1 MASKITAV
9 HERVDDLPVIIALL
23 FKLRVAELLDKHF
36 PTNGN
41 RTGLSL
47 GQMCVIWLTFI
58 LSQADHRLNQVE
70 PWVAEHQVTL
80 SRCLGCEVSPRDCTD
95 DRLATGL
102 DYLNVSQSWQAFE
115 ADLNSLVIRT
125 YDLKTARV
133 RLDTTTA
140 AAAVTPEGLFQFGHS
155 KDHRPDLPQLKISLS
170 VLDPIGLPLT
180 TTVVAGNAADDP
192 LYLPEI
198 ARVRQSIGH
207 SGLLHIGD
215 GKLGSLENR
224 ADIVAHKDYYL
235 CPLSQIQVPAA
246 ELDRLLEP
254 VFAGRQPL
262 LDVYPPAADST
273 MNEEPDLDER
283 IAVGFEMTMRVSGKD
298 QSGKK
303 QTWDERR
310 LVVRSLS
317 FASAQTLALDQRIKR
332 AQQEIAALN
341 ERKQGKPRLESQAQA
356 QAAAHRIAETRG
368 VAEYLRIEVE
378 CQVAERSKRAYGS
391 RPATTVREESLLV
404 QTQVNEQAREQ
415 AVRRLGWRVYAT
427 NQKARELPLE
437 KAVWAYREQYQIEQ
451 GFSRLKGCPL
461 SLTPFYLQYE
471 HRIVGLILL
480 LTIALRVLA
489 LAQLVAREKLKEQ
502 GEKLSGIYAGQPG
515 RQTASPTTEMMLRAF
530 REVTLSRIT
539 VAGETHWHLT
549 PLSETQKCILKLL
562 GLSMNDFSKLVPAI
576 PKTEFHS
583 REP

>member
-9 HERVDDLPVIIALL
+9 HERVDDLPVLIALL
-23 FKLRVAELLDKHF
+23 FKLRVAELIDKHF

-47 GQMCVIWLTFI
+47 GQMCVVWLTFI

-80 SRCLGCEVSPRDCTD
+80 SGCLGCEVFPRDCTD

-102 DYLNVSQSWQAFE
+102 DYLNVSQYWQAFE
-115 ADLNSLVIRT
+115 ADLNGSIIRT
-125 YDLKTARV
+125 YDLKTESV

-140 AAAVTPEGLFQFGHS
+140 SASVTPDGLFQFGHS
-155 KDHRPDLPQLKISLS
+155 KDHRPDLPQLKISMS

-198 ARVRQSIGH
+198 AKVRQSLARN
-207 SGLLHIGD
+207 GLFHVGD

-224 ADIVAHKDYYL
+224 ADIVAHGDYYL
-235 CPLSQIQVPAA
+235 CPLSQIQVPAR

-254 VFAGRQPL
+254 VFAGQQPL
-262 LDVYPPAADST
+262 QDVYPPAADLART
-273 MNEEPDLDER
+273 EQPDLDER
-283 IAVGFEMTMRVSGKD
+283 IAVGFEMTVRLTGKD
-298 QSGKK
+298 QSGKVR
-303 QTWDERR
+303 TWQERR
-310 LVVRSLS
+310 LVVCSLS
-317 FASAQTLALDQRIKR
+317 FASAQTQSLDKRIKC

-341 ERKQGKPRLESQAQA
+341 QRKQGKPRLERQAQA
-356 QAAAHRIAETRG
+356 QARAQRIAETHR
-368 VAEYLRIEVE
+368 VAEYLQIEVE
-378 CQVAERSKRAYGS
+378 CQVEERSKRAYGS
-391 RPATTVREESLLV
+391 RPATTVCEESFLV
-404 QTQVNEQAREQ
+404 HTTINQQAREQ

-427 NQKARELPLE
+427 NQTATELPLA

-451 GFSRLKGCPL
+451 GFGRLKGCPL

-480 LTIALRVLA
+480 LTIALRVLV

-502 GEKLSGIYAGQPG
+502 GQKLSGIYAGQPG
-515 RQTASPTTEMMLRAF
+515 RQTDSPTTEMMLRAF

-562 GLSMNDFSKLVPAI
+562 GLSTKAFSKLVPAI